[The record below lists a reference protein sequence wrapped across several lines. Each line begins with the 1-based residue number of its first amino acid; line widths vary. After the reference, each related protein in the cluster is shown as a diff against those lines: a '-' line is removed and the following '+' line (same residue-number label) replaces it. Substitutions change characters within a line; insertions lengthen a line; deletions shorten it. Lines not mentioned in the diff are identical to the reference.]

1 MFKKPVKRKSSK
13 NENDMTSADNRK
25 KSKPA
30 STMKGIKNK
39 SLLSFQDEEEDE

>member
-1 MFKKPVKRKSSK
+1 MFKKPMKRKSSR
-13 NENDMTSADNRK
+13 NEKGVNSAYNGK
-25 KSKPA
+25 KSKPM